1 MQKGSGISFVVP
13 DLNRTKDVLCARVV
27 YVFLDMV
34 YERLRIRATDYVL
47 AAVFEPYI
55 KARVGFVAIVGK
67 ISSDVCFVVPP
78 PVAEPAVAS
87 ENAALGIWRSLQL
100 HG

>member
-47 AAVFEPYI
+47 AAVFEPYV

-67 ISSDVCFVVPP
+67 ISSDVCFVVPA
-78 PVAEPAVAS
+78 PVAEPAVVS
-87 ENAALGIWRSLQL
+87 EYAALDIWRSLQL
-100 HG
+100 CG